1 MAQQIQIPS
10 PLILQKLYCEEEES
24 FEDDNGSEICVET
37 VKKETFLP
45 SFFIEN
51 DCFFE
56 QDDELFVLMSK
67 EKQTHHGYI
76 DVNLNKPLVLA
87 RKQALGLF
95 FKVKEHYGFNAL
107 TMVLA
112 VNYFDRFISSL
123 KLQQDNP
130 WMSQLAAVACLSLA
144 AKVEETQVPILLDL
158 QVEES
163 NYVFDSKTIQRMEL
177 LVLSTLQWRMNP
189 ITPISFFNHITS
201 RLGLKSHLHFEF
213 LHSCE
218 HLLLLVITDSR
229 FMLYIPSILAAATM
243 LHVIKDIEPCHYLEY
258 QKQLIGVLKI
268 CEDEVNSCYELISEL
283 LESRGHKRKRRLV
296 SSPSSPN
303 GVIDASF
310 SCDNLVDSWA
320 VTTSSVS
327 SSSYPQFKRSRAP
340 DQQMRLPSVNRMFV
354 DPLFIAFPKIGYN
367 MGRKLI
373 DIVRWTVVVG
383 FSAFRWNEMH

>member
-1 MAQQIQIPS
+1 MAQHIQIPS

-45 SFFIEN
+45 SVFIEN

-123 KLQQDNP
+123 KLRQDNP

-144 AKVEETQVPILLDL
+144 AKVEETQVPLLLDL

-189 ITPISFFNHITS
+189 ITPISFFNHITN

-268 CEDEVNSCYELISEL
+268 CEVYNYFGVLYHWILIVFRIIPGFVFRQDEVNSCYELISEL

-296 SSPSSPN
+296 PSPSSPN

-327 SSSYPQFKRSRAP
+327 SSSYPQFKRTRAP

-354 DPLFIAFPKIGYN
+354 DLVSRPP
-367 MGRKLI
+367 
-373 DIVRWTVVVG
+373 
-383 FSAFRWNEMH
+383 

>member
-1 MAQQIQIPS
+1 MAQHIQIPS

-51 DCFFE
+51 DYFFE

-144 AKVEETQVPILLDL
+144 AKVEETQVPLLLEL

-283 LESRGHKRKRRLV
+283 LESRGHKSKRRLV
-296 SSPSSPN
+296 PSPSSPN

-354 DPLFIAFPKIGYN
+354 DPLFIAFLKIGYN

-383 FSAFRWNEMH
+383 FSVFR

>member
-1 MAQQIQIPS
+1 MAQHIQIPS

-67 EKQTHHGYI
+67 EKQTHHG
-76 DVNLNKPLVLA
+76 
-87 RKQALGLF
+87 
-95 FKVKEHYGFNAL
+95 
-107 TMVLA
+107 
-112 VNYFDRFISSL
+112 FISSL
-123 KLQQDNP
+123 KLRQDNP

-144 AKVEETQVPILLDL
+144 AKVEETQVPLLLDL

-189 ITPISFFNHITS
+189 ITPISFFNHITN

-296 SSPSSPN
+296 PSPSSPN

-310 SCDNLVDSWA
+310 S
-320 VTTSSVS
+320 
-327 SSSYPQFKRSRAP
+327 
-340 DQQMRLPSVNRMFV
+340 
-354 DPLFIAFPKIGYN
+354 
-367 MGRKLI
+367 
-373 DIVRWTVVVG
+373 
-383 FSAFRWNEMH
+383 